1 MELIEI
7 NQAIEEVKTSY
18 EMAKTFKEAAYYK
31 ALIKELRNEKQEQL
45 LRKEFKRC

>member
-18 EMAKTFKEAAYYK
+18 EMAKTEEEALYYK
-31 ALIKELRNEKQEQL
+31 ATLQELRTEKAEVL
-45 LRKEFKRC
+45 NNEFKKR